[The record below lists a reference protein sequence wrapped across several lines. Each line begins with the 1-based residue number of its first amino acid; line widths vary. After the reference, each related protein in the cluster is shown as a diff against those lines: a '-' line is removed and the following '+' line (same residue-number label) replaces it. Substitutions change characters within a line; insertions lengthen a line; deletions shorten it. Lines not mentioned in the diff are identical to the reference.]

1 VTVANKPSLERIE
14 TKGGPVQ
21 VVGVPWVLR
30 SFLMAKEEYRGL
42 TAEQL
47 NEQIEARLGRI
58 VEGLAAQVDDDL
70 PAVLALHGT
79 VAGAVYGSERSVML
93 GQDVVFSRSLLANPK
108 FDYVAL
114 GHIHKHQALPT
125 GEGQPPMV
133 YAGSI
138 ERIDF
143 GEAQEPKGFVV
154 AEIEDGPARWH
165 FHEVPTRRFVT
176 IVVDTRQSDEPL
188 EDVRRA
194 IARHEIEG
202 AVVKLIVKTTPEA
215 AGGLRDRD
223 LRELLE
229 RAEYVAAIV
238 REVERPARLRLGD
251 QETVAGMSPRE
262 LLERYLEIKQVPP
275 ERARVLLEHAELLW
289 EE

>member
-1 VTVANKPSLERIE
+1 
-14 TKGGPVQ
+14 
-21 VVGVPWVLR
+21 
-30 SFLMAKEEYRGL
+30 
-42 TAEQL
+42 
-47 NEQIEARLGRI
+47 
-58 VEGLAAQVDDDL
+58 
-70 PAVLALHGT
+70 
-79 VAGAVYGSERSVML
+79 
-93 GQDVVFSRSLLANPK
+93 
-108 FDYVAL
+108 
-114 GHIHKHQALPT
+114 
-125 GEGQPPMV
+125 
-133 YAGSI
+133 
-138 ERIDF
+138 
-143 GEAQEPKGFVV
+143 
-154 AEIEDGPARWH
+154 EIEDGPARWH

-229 RAEYVAAIV
+229 RAEYVAAIG